1 MSKGWISVHRQI
13 WNSWVWDE
21 KPFSKGQA
29 WIDLLLLANHE
40 DRKVLVGNQLVIVK
54 RGSFITSQTKL
65 MERWGWGKEKL
76 RNFLRLL
83 ESDEMIEVDT
93 TPRYTHIAIT
103 NYETYQTQYQN
114 QTNENPVI
122 PINRE
127 EYQTKDRPKTDQR
140 QTANRPNTDRT
151 PTTNNNDNNLN
162 NDNKDKI
169 KKILIYLIKN
179 VFKYNNMNAGFLACI
194 YNFKFGKY
202 IDDNYVKIMIVD
214 KQYFK
219 WYIDN
224 IDNIKDDEL
233 PNLKEI
239 YKIYYGEE

>member
-1 MSKGWISVHRQI
+1 MVNFDKAIERLKKQR
-13 WNSWVWDE
+13 E
-21 KPFSKGQA
+21 EQEQFS
-29 WIDLLLLANHE
+29 
-40 DRKVLVGNQLVIVK
+40 
-54 RGSFITSQTKL
+54 
-65 MERWGWGKEKL
+65 
-76 RNFLRLL
+76 LL
-83 ESDEMIEVDT
+83 EPNERFKIVFK
-93 TPRYTHIAIT
+93 
-103 NYETYQTQYQN
+103 NCYQ
-114 QTNENPVI
+114 ELKHAGCI
-122 PINRE
+122 I
-127 EYQTKDRPKTDQR
+127 
-140 QTANRPNTDRT
+140 
-151 PTTNNNDNNLN
+151 N

-202 IDDNYVKIMIVD
+202 IDDNYVKIMIAD

-224 IDNIKDDEL
+224 IDNRKDDEL